1 MEVGPENR
9 GLVLANEG
17 RRAGQAL
24 EEHAGEGVQI
34 CSPVDSGALDLLRRE
49 VVDRP
54 EHLAAARHAVLR
66 VDPLRQ
72 SEVGKKGGRR
82 IAGFGSRLDDHVGR
96 LDISVDKPG
105 SVCSVERA
113 RDLATDRDNGS
124 GRKRCLTSQ
133 DGLQVLAFDVPMAM

>member
-1 MEVGPENR
+1 MGPEDR
-9 GLVLANEG
+9 GLVLADEG

-34 CSPVDSGALDLLRRE
+34 GSPVDSGALDLLRRE

-54 EHLAAARHAVLR
+54 EHLAAARHALLR

-82 IAGFGSRLDDHVGR
+82 IAGLGSPARDHVGR
-96 LDISVDKPG
+96 LDIAVDKPG
-105 SVCSVERA
+105 SVCGVERA
-113 RDLATDRDNGS
+113 RDLTTDRNDGT
-124 GRKRCLTSQ
+124 GRKRCLASQ